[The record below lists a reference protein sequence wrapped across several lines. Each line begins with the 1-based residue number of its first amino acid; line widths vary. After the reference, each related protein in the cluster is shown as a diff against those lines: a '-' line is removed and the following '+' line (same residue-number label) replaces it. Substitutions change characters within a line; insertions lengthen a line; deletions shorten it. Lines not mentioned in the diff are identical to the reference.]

1 MQILEGILRNLV
13 VSQRVCRSNVVTQKR
28 FALAGELKADR
39 IPGKAGQGS
48 GEGGVV

>member
-1 MQILEGILRNLV
+1 M
-13 VSQRVCRSNVVTQKR
+13 TQKR